1 MAQKLLTDLS
11 RRERQIMDVIYS
23 KGSATAAEVRDEI
36 PDPPSYSTV
45 RALLKVLEEKG
56 FLRHK
61 QQGPRYVFTP
71 TVKRD
76 RAKTTALKHVMQ
88 TFFDNSAEDVV
99 AALIDISG
107 TELSEEEYRR
117 LNSLIEQ
124 ARRKGA
130 GK

>member
-1 MAQKLLTDLS
+1 MARKLLTDFS
-11 RRERQIMDVIYS
+11 RRERQIMDIIYS
-23 KGSATAAEVRDEI
+23 KGSATGAEVREAI
-36 PDPPSYSTV
+36 PDPPSYSSV

-88 TFFDNSAEDVV
+88 TFFDNSTEDVV
-99 AALIDISG
+99 AALMDISG
-107 TELSEEEYRR
+107 TELSDDEYRR

-130 GK
+130 AK

>member
-1 MAQKLLTDLS
+1 MARKIITDLS
-11 RRERQIMDVIYS
+11 RRERQIMDIIYS
-23 KGSATAAEVRDEI
+23 KGSATAAEVQEAI
-36 PDPPSYSTV
+36 PDPPSYSSV

-56 FLRHK
+56 FLRHR

-76 RAKTTALKHVMQ
+76 RAKTTALKHVMH

-99 AALIDISG
+99 AALMDISG
-107 TELSEEEYRR
+107 TELSDDEYRR

-130 GK
+130 AK